1 MINITEIDGF
11 TSREGI
17 EKAKAGIQSALD
29 ALFNSSPCTGG
40 STLQFLNIAQWGES
54 AIKKMKGHY
63 KLFRKLWAAF
73 EEVAEHAIALGAAVF
88 IEWPRYNRYWKEK
101 CVRKFL
107 SKHGFQDC
115 FFDGCMYGLV
125 AK

>member
-1 MINITEIDGF
+1 MINITEIDDF

-54 AIKKMKGHY
+54 AIKKIKGHY

-73 EEVAEHAIALGAAVF
+73 EEVAEHAIALGAASNVP
-88 IEWPRYNRYWKEK
+88 IMVSQQVLDQVEQDDSLPP
-101 CVRKFL
+101 
-107 SKHGFQDC
+107 GFSQGPEDSG
-115 FFDGCMYGLV
+115 DDWS
-125 AK
+125 